1 MLNPTN
7 FQSQAYESIKE
18 LILTAKLIPGQ
29 KISEK
34 ELEQR
39 LIIGRTPIRE
49 AIIRLRREALIH
61 VVPQSGT
68 YISKISIKQIEEA
81 RFVRE
86 TLEKEVFVAAC
97 QAITEEQLKELE
109 KLVILQRTY
118 AQLKDEI
125 EFFQLDEAFHQ
136 LIYKI
141 ADKENVWNWL
151 QTINLPLNRFRFLRL
166 EVEELS
172 WEIIL
177 RDHEEIL
184 ATLKEKDQAKIA
196 PLVGQHI
203 DVIDNDLI
211 FVEKAFPD
219 YFTE

>member
-1 MLNPTN
+1 M
-7 FQSQAYESIKE
+7 
-18 LILTAKLIPGQ
+18 
-29 KISEK
+29 
-34 ELEQR
+34 
-39 LIIGRTPIRE
+39 
-49 AIIRLRREALIH
+49 H

-86 TLEKEVFVAAC
+86 TLEKEVFVATC
-97 QAITEEQLKELE
+97 QAVTEEQLKELE

-125 EFFQLDEAFHQ
+125 EFFQLDEALHQ

-166 EVEELS
+166 EV
-172 WEIIL
+172 
-177 RDHEEIL
+177 
-184 ATLKEKDQAKIA
+184 
-196 PLVGQHI
+196 
-203 DVIDNDLI
+203 
-211 FVEKAFPD
+211 
-219 YFTE
+219 

>member
-1 MLNPTN
+1 MPDTERSVYVEPYKFSITSLWINQRVDLNRQTD
-7 FQSQAYESIKE
+7 S
-18 LILTAKLIPGQ
+18 GQ

-97 QAITEEQLKELE
+97 QAVTEEQLKELE

-125 EFFQLDEAFHQ
+125 EFSNSTRPSISWF
-136 LIYKI
+136 IKSPTKKMSGIGYKRSI
-141 ADKENVWNWL
+141 CL
-151 QTINLPLNRFRFLRL
+151 
-166 EVEELS
+166 
-172 WEIIL
+172 
-177 RDHEEIL
+177 
-184 ATLKEKDQAKIA
+184 
-196 PLVGQHI
+196 
-203 DVIDNDLI
+203 
-211 FVEKAFPD
+211 
-219 YFTE
+219 

>member
-1 MLNPTN
+1 M
-7 FQSQAYESIKE
+7 
-18 LILTAKLIPGQ
+18 ILTAKLIPGQ

-39 LIIGRTPIRE
+39 LTIGRTPICE
-49 AIIRLRREALIH
+49 AIIRLHREALIH

-86 TLEKEVFVAAC
+86 TLEKEVFVATC
-97 QAITEEQLKELE
+97 QAVTEEQLKELE

-125 EFFQLDEAFHQ
+125 EFFQLDEALHQ

-166 EVEELS
+166 EV
-172 WEIIL
+172 
-177 RDHEEIL
+177 
-184 ATLKEKDQAKIA
+184 
-196 PLVGQHI
+196 
-203 DVIDNDLI
+203 
-211 FVEKAFPD
+211 
-219 YFTE
+219 

>member
-39 LIIGRTPIRE
+39 LTIGRTPIRE

-86 TLEKEVFVAAC
+86 TLEKEV
-97 QAITEEQLKELE
+97 L
-109 KLVILQRTY
+109 
-118 AQLKDEI
+118 
-125 EFFQLDEAFHQ
+125 
-136 LIYKI
+136 
-141 ADKENVWNWL
+141 
-151 QTINLPLNRFRFLRL
+151 
-166 EVEELS
+166 
-172 WEIIL
+172 
-177 RDHEEIL
+177 
-184 ATLKEKDQAKIA
+184 
-196 PLVGQHI
+196 
-203 DVIDNDLI
+203 
-211 FVEKAFPD
+211 
-219 YFTE
+219 